1 MNQSS
6 SSSSPSIAEYD
17 ESGKSRINTNSYAT
31 KKTIS
36 QGMFDVALLTANASQ
51 LKHTLTLGDKSR
63 FYLLMVILIGTS
75 ILLQVLVG
83 IVFIY
88 LGYNN
93 LENEQRQKR
102 LNNLNNLTTIL
113 VFIITVV
120 NVFISGF
127 AYEDGSHII
136 NDYDFNSTLYN
147 DQWSK
152 ANQRWKQQ
160 N

>member
-1 MNQSS
+1 
-6 SSSSPSIAEYD
+6 
-17 ESGKSRINTNSYAT
+17 
-31 KKTIS
+31 
-36 QGMFDVALLTANASQ
+36 MFDVALLTANASQ

-88 LGYNN
+88 LGYHN

-127 AYEDGSHII
+127 GI
-136 NDYDFNSTLYN
+136 NNNQSNDIDYD
-147 DQWSK
+147 
-152 ANQRWKQQ
+152 
-160 N
+160 